1 MYSLPSYFLWF
12 LGMCDIQV
20 KNHKPISHPRMT
32 SLFSFDAVLSVP
44 ANFSPEYPTKFF
56 LRKMKMMFQVFRVLF
71 HLHFTVKYF
80 AFRVSAGYELYL
92 LIGSPTVKL

>member
-1 MYSLPSYFLWF
+1 MRCWVFLQILVRNAQPS
-12 LGMCDIQV
+12 
-20 KNHKPISHPRMT
+20 
-32 SLFSFDAVLSVP
+32 FSS
-44 ANFSPEYPTKFF
+44 EE
-56 LRKMKMMFQVFRVLF
+56 MKMMFQVFRVLF